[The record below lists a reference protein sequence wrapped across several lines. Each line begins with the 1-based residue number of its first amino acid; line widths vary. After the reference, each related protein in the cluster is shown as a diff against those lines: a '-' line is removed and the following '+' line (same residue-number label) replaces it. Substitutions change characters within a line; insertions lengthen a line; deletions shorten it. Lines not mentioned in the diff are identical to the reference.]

1 MNTSKISF
9 ESVFPDEGNCLSLAF
24 NVTAGTPSLAPGRY
38 QIREWYGD
46 PEACVDEYVLLEVF
60 DPQNPTQS
68 LAEITY
74 SWRPDEQ
81 VVNETLLLEPAQ
93 FQDPTARALVE
104 ALIVHFRDHRDT
116 PDLIQSH
123 SRRYWNKQV
132 SISRPPPPPSGMLSI
147 PEVLREL
154 ETIPENSQYGPYA
167 LALASALEHRDAIVP
182 ELIAS
187 LERVMADPSLV
198 QNRPG
203 YSLHRFALYLLA
215 ALREPRAKETVLRFM
230 THPTGLSLNFRQ
242 ADLVDDAARILAS
255 VFQSDPDPL
264 TELALNRT
272 VPPLVRGRAIRSLLV
287 LYALEEL
294 TRENLLGTLRRILA
308 SITPP
313 EDTLVAG
320 DLLGAIVSLNLVELV
335 PDVRVAFKQG
345 QLEGAISYSLA
356 EFEAKLGLNADLWAS
371 LFREWNTPIYAIS
384 ECILWDCFQSPED
397 DDDEPWEEEAISTPY
412 IAPAAVGRNDPCPCG
427 SGKKYK
433 KCCG

>member
-1 MNTSKISF
+1 MNLSKTSF

-46 PEACVDEYVLLEVF
+46 PEACVDDYVLLEIF

-68 LAEITY
+68 LADITY

-123 SRRYWNKQV
+123 SRRYWTKQV
-132 SISRPPPPPSGMLSI
+132 STQGLPPPPLGMLSI

-154 ETIPENSQYGPYA
+154 ETVPENSQYGPFA
-167 LALASALEHRDAIVP
+167 LAVASALEHRDAIVP

-203 YSLHRFALYLLA
+203 YSLHRFALFLLA

-230 THPTGLSLNFRQ
+230 THPTGLYLSFKQ
-242 ADLVDDAARILAS
+242 TDLVDDAARILAS
-255 VFQSDPDPL
+255 VFERDPDPL

-272 VPPLVRGRAIRSLLV
+272 AHPLVRGRAIRSLLV
-287 LYALEEL
+287 LCALEEL
-294 TRENLLGTLRRILA
+294 TRENLRGTLRRILGA
-308 SITPP
+308 LTPP
-313 EDTLVAG
+313 EDTLVAVE
-320 DLLGAIVSLNLVELV
+320 LLGAIVNLNLVELV
-335 PDVRVAFKQG
+335 PDVRVAFKKG

-356 EFEAKLGLNADLWAS
+356 EFEAQLGLNADLWAS
-371 LFREWNTPIYAIS
+371 LFREWNTPIYALS
-384 ECILWDCFQSPED
+384 DCSLWGCFNSPREANGETEED
-397 DDDEPWEEEAISTPY
+397 VIT
-412 IAPAAVGRNDPCPCG
+412 APFLAPPSIGRNDPCPCG